1 MRKPVTALTLE
12 QYRDAIEYGV
22 GTLITFE
29 NFTLLHGTDADDNC
43 RYLVVESTDGRPV
56 DFEGDG
62 INLKFYELS
71 LEDFHQLCTYY
82 LISLQP
88 GMEHASKTFKDE
100 LLSLLK
106 LILK

>member
-1 MRKPVTALTLE
+1 MRKPVTALTLD

-29 NFTLLHGTDADDNC
+29 NFTLLHGTDADENC
-43 RYLVVESTDGRPV
+43 RYLVVESTNGKPV
-56 DFEGDG
+56 DFEGDVS
-62 INLKFYELS
+62 NLIFYELS

-88 GMEHASKTFKDE
+88 GMKNAVKTFKDE
-100 LLSLLK
+100 LLSLHK
-106 LILK
+106 LVFK

>member
-1 MRKPVTALTLE
+1 MRKPVTVLTLE
-12 QYRDAIEYGV
+12 QYRNAIEYGV

-29 NFTLLHGTDADDNC
+29 NFTLLHGTDADENC

-62 INLKFYELS
+62 NDLEFYELS

-88 GMEHASKTFKDE
+88 GMQHASKTFKNE
-100 LLSLLK
+100 LSRLQK
-106 LILK
+106 FI

>member
-1 MRKPVTALTLE
+1 MRKPVTALTLQ
-12 QYRDAIEYGV
+12 QYRSAIEYGV

-43 RYLVVESTDGRPV
+43 RYLVVESLDCKPV

-62 INLKFYELS
+62 SNLKFYELS

-88 GMEHASKTFKDE
+88 EMEHARKTFNDE
-100 LLSLLK
+100 LLSLRTL
-106 LILK
+106 L